1 MRFWAGKKTQA
12 GSATM
17 AEIDDYDAIAKVI
30 DQYIKGAAKGDI
42 GLLFQIFHE
51 KARLF
56 GEGPPKGTR
65 YDLDRDTY
73 FQKQQEEPLNQGGK
87 QIQGAPSV
95 GAAIGAVSDR
105 HRRGRRLLGRRVVR
119 RHLLAVADQR
129 PMEDRQQD
137 LHLDRRRGV
146 TRSVPRRVSI
156 NRKWAEHA
164 SSECNN
170 GRHRRL

>member
-56 GEGPPKGTR
+56 GEGPPKGQR
-65 YDLDRDTY
+65 YLLP
-73 FQKQQEEPLNQGGK
+73 EAAGGAAEPGR